1 MIPQVKNENELRKL
15 AGLPIK
21 EAGESLDNI
30 LAKHRESFESVMM
43 GQSMLYDHDTF
54 FDELYEYFVNSGEM
68 PYGIAKAREGDPDQ
82 WIQEYLEQ
90 EYGDDFATDDV
101 DQMDGDFDSGMASA
115 GMGTDE
121 ENDKAM
127 MMKLTT
133 KAMKA
138 IPNSPKQKELIK
150 QVNTYREKL
159 GMKPMNEKYGEGIN
173 EHHEKDADGNPI
185 PHKEPETFKEHLDAV
200 QKKRLDELTP
210 SIYTRAGGKM
220 VDKEVEKDP
229 DDPTATSDWTKKH
242 RGEKLKDYGRKK
254 QRQAYERYWRKGFK
268 AGVRADTML
277 KHGFVSDT
285 EK

>member
-1 MIPQVKNENELRKL
+1 MIPDIKKENDLRKL
-15 AGLPIK
+15 AGLPLK
-21 EAGESLDNI
+21 EAEHSLDSI
-30 LAKHRESFESVMM
+30 LNKYPEEFKSVMM
-43 GQSMLYDHDTF
+43 GQSMLYDHDNF
-54 FDELYEYFVNSGEM
+54 FDELYDWFVNSGEM

-82 WIQEYLEQ
+82 FIQDYLEQ
-90 EYGDDFATDDV
+90 EYGHEFDDEQAMDAQKT
-101 DQMDGDFDSGMASA
+101 QMPASL
-115 GMGTDE
+115 GGTF
-121 ENDKAM
+121 
-127 MMKLTT
+127 
-133 KAMKA
+133 
-138 IPNSPKQKELIK
+138 
-150 QVNTYREKL
+150 
-159 GMKPMNEKYGEGIN
+159 GEGIN

-220 VDKEVEKDP
+220 VDREVEKDP

>member
-1 MIPQVKNENELRKL
+1 MIPDIKKENDLRKL

-21 EAGESLDNI
+21 EAEHSLDSI
-30 LAKHRESFESVMM
+30 LNKYPEEFKSVMM
-43 GQSMLYDHDTF
+43 GQSMLYDHDNF
-54 FDELYEYFVNSGEM
+54 FDELYDWFVNSGEM

-82 WIQEYLEQ
+82 FIQDYLEQ
-90 EYGDDFATDDV
+90 ENGHEFDDEQAMDAQKT
-101 DQMDGDFDSGMASA
+101 QMPASL
-115 GMGTDE
+115 GGTF
-121 ENDKAM
+121 
-127 MMKLTT
+127 
-133 KAMKA
+133 
-138 IPNSPKQKELIK
+138 
-150 QVNTYREKL
+150 
-159 GMKPMNEKYGEGIN
+159 GEGIN

-220 VDKEVEKDP
+220 VDREVEKDP

-277 KHGFVSDT
+277 KLGFVADT
-285 EK
+285 